1 MTRPFRWLLAGI
13 AVNSAGD
20 FIPVFLVLYLVDD
33 AGLSV
38 TQAGALLTVR
48 AVAAA
53 IGPWIGGQLSDRYD
67 PRLVASCAF
76 AASAA
81 GISGLLVTDG
91 LVSAAS
97 ALVLQ
102 GVASTTSKP
111 AVASL
116 VAALL
121 PAELWARG
129 YTLTHWAYNLGS
141 AGGTAAAGVVAGAG
155 LGPILAADA
164 ATSAVFAVVLL
175 LTVPA
180 VHHSQP
186 RASRPR
192 SHRPERP
199 SGLEW
204 SIAWWALVQRLAYV
218 QTSVVL
224 PLAIAAADL
233 PVSTVAWVWTLNTVL
248 VAAITPLTGRLSTSV
263 RPMRRLAL
271 GCLVIG
277 AGLGSTAL
285 ANSLAA
291 YLATTAVWTGGEII
305 VSGAALAAMA
315 AHAPARRLGRAQGLL
330 LTADQGVGKAAGTA
344 GGTALA
350 AAAGPASVW
359 LACLALD
366 IAAGAG
372 WYHLDRRCRARGSR
386 QVERESR
393 PEPSPADAGGE
404 PRSRA
409 DRAAGDH
416 STS

>member
-1 MTRPFRWLLAGI
+1 MTRHFRWLLAGI

-53 IGPWIGGQLSDRYD
+53 AGPWIGGQPSDRCD

-81 GISGLLVTDG
+81 GISGLLVADG

-116 VAALL
+116 VASLL

-155 LGPILAADA
+155 LSPIFAADA
-164 ATSAVFAVVLL
+164 ATSAVFAVILM

-180 VHHSQP
+180 VHRSQP
-186 RASRPR
+186 RASSPRPR
-192 SHRPERP
+192 RSERP
-199 SGLEW
+199 SGVEW
-204 SIAWWALVQRLAYV
+204 SIAWWALVQRLAYI

-224 PLAIAAADL
+224 PLAVAAADL

-248 VAAITPLTGRLSTSV
+248 VATITPLTGRLSTSV

-285 ANSLAA
+285 ADSLPA

-315 AHAPARRLGRAQGLL
+315 SRAPAYRLGRSQGLL
-330 LTADQGVGKAAGTA
+330 LTADQGVGKAVGTA

-350 AAAGPASVW
+350 ATGGLTSVW

-366 IAAGAG
+366 AAAAAG
-372 WYHLDRRCRARGSR
+372 WYHLDRHWRGRDSGR
-386 QVERESR
+386 VSVERR
-393 PEPSPADAGGE
+393 PGLDIGCQR
-404 PRSRA
+404 RSVR
-409 DRAAGDH
+409 
-416 STS
+416 